1 MKKIHDEHSIK
12 ILSQVRFCLSR
23 CLGMKELRNGGHIL
37 FLKLALVF
45 SEGRAN
51 NIILMRTLLARTSLI
66 AILTLSSEF

>member
-1 MKKIHDEHSIK
+1 
-12 ILSQVRFCLSR
+12 
-23 CLGMKELRNGGHIL
+23 MKELRNGGHIL